1 MIVVSDTTPFSELA
15 KIDKMNLIRDIF
27 GKVVIP
33 EDVYR
38 ELTAGTHSAADAV
51 PFASW
56 IEVRSPANSQNVSA
70 LRSATKLGLGE
81 CAAMILA
88 EELDANQ
95 VLIDDLDARRVAQS
109 RNLPVI
115 GTVGLL
121 LIAKRRGLID
131 SVKEILDALIA
142 RDTRISPRLYQEVLA
157 IAQES

>member
-15 KIDKMNLIRDIF
+15 KVGKMNLISDIF
-27 GKVVIP
+27 GKVIIP

-38 ELTAGTHSAADAV
+38 ELAAGTHPAAYAV
-51 PFASW
+51 PLASW
-56 IEVRSPANSQNVSA
+56 IEVRSPTNPQNVSA
-70 LRSATKLGLGE
+70 LRTTTKLGLGE

-88 EELDANQ
+88 EELGANQ
-95 VLIDDLDARRVAQS
+95 VLIDDLDARRVARS

-131 SVKEILDALIA
+131 SVKEILDDLIA
-142 RDTRISPRLYQEVLA
+142 RDTRISPQLYQEVLA